1 MCKEKLKNN
10 NFRHPKMTIEE
21 MNIIVNKCKSLGIDP
36 EPYMSVQYAG
46 KLIFDLSWLELC
58 TKKIVL
64 PNPEDYKAGGKY
76 DYNK

>member
-1 MCKEKLKNN
+1 ME
-10 NFRHPKMTIEE
+10 FRHPKITIEE
-21 MNIIVNKCKSLGIDP
+21 MNIIVNKCKP

-58 TKKIVL
+58 TKKIVP
-64 PNPEDYKAGGKY
+64 PNPEDYKVGGKY

>member
-1 MCKEKLKNN
+1 ME
-10 NFRHPKMTIEE
+10 FRHPKITIEE
-21 MNIIVNKCKSLGIDP
+21 MNIIVNKCKP

-58 TKKIVL
+58 TKKIVP